1 VIGKISY
8 TLLAC
13 FLLSLNE
20 ASFAQTT
27 IITDIEENYSG
38 KVAVSGS
45 IIVGA
50 AFGDAIPNANP
61 SELIV
66 ITPNQQV
73 DGKVCLSTKT
83 RDGQYWAQ
91 ANVDLPSD
99 IQDGIH
105 IEPKNGW
112 QFLKELKAYKRSD
125 FAALARLG
133 DNCQFD
139 PQATI
144 LPVKYAL
151 DNQGPLQISI
161 NSQRAIR
168 VSAELQSSDN
178 TPVKGDCKKAT
189 SVGIRSTAFNYLCS
203 FDTTTL
209 KTKGI
214 KTLTVNRRL
223 RVGGKRSDDVKIY
236 IP

>member
-1 VIGKISY
+1 MTRKRIYLFLIW
-8 TLLAC
+8 LL
-13 FLLSLNE
+13 FLFNQT
-20 ASFAQTT
+20 AFAQTT
-27 IITDIEENYSG
+27 ILTDIEENYSG

-50 AFGDAIPNANP
+50 AFGDAILKANP
-61 SELIV
+61 SKLIV
-66 ITPNQQV
+66 ITPSEQV
-73 DGKVCLSTKT
+73 GGRVCLSTKT
-83 RDGQYWAQ
+83 RDGQYWSQ
-91 ANVDLPSD
+91 ASVDLPFE

-112 QFLKELKAYKRSD
+112 KYLKELKAYNRSD

-133 DNCQFD
+133 HDCQYD
-139 PQATI
+139 PKSTI
-144 LPVKYAL
+144 LPVKYLA

-168 VSAELQSSDN
+168 VSAELQSSDD
-178 TPVKGDCKKAT
+178 TAVKGDCVKAA

-203 FDTTTL
+203 FDTATL
-209 KTKGI
+209 ETKGI
-214 KTLTVNRRL
+214 KTLIVNRRL

>member
-1 VIGKISY
+1 VIRKRKFLFSSCLLLCLNQTIS
-8 TLLAC
+8 
-13 FLLSLNE
+13 
-20 ASFAQTT
+20 AQTT
-27 IITDIEENYSG
+27 VITEIEENYSG

-50 AFGDAIPNANP
+50 AYGDAILNANP

-73 DGKVCLSTKT
+73 DGKLCLSTKT

-112 QFLKELKAYKRSD
+112 KFLKELKAYKRSD

-151 DNQGPLQISI
+151 GNQGPLQISI

-168 VSAELQSSDN
+168 VSADLQSSDD
-178 TPVKGDCKKAT
+178 TAIKGDCKKAT

-203 FDTTTL
+203 FETATL

>member
-1 VIGKISY
+1 VIGKTSY
-8 TLLAC
+8 ASLVC
-13 FLLSLNE
+13 FLLSLSE
-20 ASFAQTT
+20 TSFAQTT

-50 AFGDAIPNANP
+50 VYGDAILNANP
-61 SELIV
+61 SDLII
-66 ITPNQQV
+66 ITPDQQV
-73 DGKVCLSTKT
+73 DGSVCLSTKT

-112 QFLKELKAYKRSD
+112 KFLKELKAYNRSD

-151 DNQGPLQISI
+151 DNQGPLQVSI

-178 TPVKGDCKKAT
+178 TPVKGDCKKST

-203 FDTTTL
+203 FDITTL
-209 KTKGI
+209 ETKGI